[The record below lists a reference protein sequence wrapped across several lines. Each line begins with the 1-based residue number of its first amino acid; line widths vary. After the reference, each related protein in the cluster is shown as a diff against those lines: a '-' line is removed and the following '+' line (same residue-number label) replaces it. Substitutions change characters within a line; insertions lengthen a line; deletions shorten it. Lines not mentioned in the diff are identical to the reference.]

1 MLNENLLQEQSEKQI
16 PFHLNNIKKAPIL
29 QVCKLL
35 RDRLQVIQTKMQGY
49 SNSLSGE
56 ITNQNLVLILIRFC
70 KNIKFVRSSIP
81 SPSLTS
87 SPFCKISQLLESS
100 CSSFHVSSNFCKN
113 KIFCFALCEFV
124 LIGIIE

>member
-81 SPSLTS
+81 FPFLTS

-100 CSSFHVSSNFCKN
+100 CSSSHFYVSSNFCKN
-113 KIFCFALCEFV
+113 ETYLFCAT
-124 LIGIIE
+124 